1 MTGSKIARVAR
12 CLFSVHTFCDSVKIK
27 HLHLIRW
34 EVVGTS
40 QDCALVLHSTWDRV
54 IAAKVCVGVSV
65 TIGIVSNFNLVS
77 TTKCWA
83 TTWVPVNGFGWVFHS
98 AFKWLQAF
106 FVVEWKYERIG
117 SETITTTGR
126 CQINKTRK
134 TKIRDAV
141 IHIRKQWT
149 LELLNRGKWHERRGF
164 VRLLGVAV
172 FNWF

>member
-117 SETITTTGR
+117 SETITIIR
-126 CQINKTRK
+126 PWKTRISEQRNWWRKKERLK
-134 TKIRDAV
+134 TRNFP
-141 IHIRKQWT
+141 T
-149 LELLNRGKWHERRGF
+149 RRVENAIMF
-164 VRLLGVAV
+164 CGVS
-172 FNWF
+172 